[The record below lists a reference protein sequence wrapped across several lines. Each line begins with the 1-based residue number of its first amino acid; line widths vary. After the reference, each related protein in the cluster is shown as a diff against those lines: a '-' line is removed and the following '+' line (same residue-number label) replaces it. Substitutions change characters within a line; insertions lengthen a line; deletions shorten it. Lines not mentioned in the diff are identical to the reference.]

1 MDTTWTFWGL
11 AWGSSEFSNLT
22 VCFGESAYTAA
33 NTMRWILLTALKAN
47 MGNALPDAARV
58 HREYYKDIR
67 SGELLEKKQ
76 CTLLLTPWGGLY

>member
-1 MDTTWTFWGL
+1 MSTQSIEKALQVVSSCLQDKAACMATDTMG
-11 AWGSSEFSNLT
+11 
-22 VCFGESAYTAA
+22 
-33 NTMRWILLTALKAN
+33 WILLTALKAN

-58 HREYYKDIR
+58 HREYYKDVR